1 MTTASTQ
8 QVQSPSALADPT
20 VGFRRRAGAVALP
33 LAFAFQLAC
42 NAIYAWAST
51 SSGLSDTGTAEET
64 LRFYGLFPNALVAST
79 VLAAVGV
86 LVMIPGLL
94 TALKVLRPAK
104 PRLALWAV
112 GLMIAGYACY
122 LGIVLTNFDGAALAQ
137 VAQSHPDAPLAAV
150 LDTAQ
155 STPYFAPFFVLFVI
169 GNLVGTL
176 LLGLGVM
183 LSGIL
188 PRYAGALIMCWTVGH
203 VINIAGGGELFAV
216 AGGALEI
223 AGLTVV
229 AAAAMRTSDAEWAAR
244 G

>member
-1 MTTASTQ
+1 
-8 QVQSPSALADPT
+8 
-20 VGFRRRAGAVALP
+20 
-33 LAFAFQLAC
+33 
-42 NAIYAWAST
+42 
-51 SSGLSDTGTAEET
+51 
-64 LRFYGLFPNALVAST
+64 
-79 VLAAVGV
+79 
-86 LVMIPGLL
+86 
-94 TALKVLRPAK
+94 
-104 PRLALWAV
+104 
-112 GLMIAGYACY
+112 MIAGYACY
-122 LGIVLTNFDGAALAQ
+122 LGIALTTFDGAALAQ

-155 STPYFAPFFVLFVI
+155 STPFFAPFFLLFVI

-176 LLGLGVM
+176 LLGIAVM

-223 AGLTVV
+223 AGLVV
-229 AAAAMRTSDAEWAAR
+229 IAAAALRTSDAEWAAR